1 MNIKPFINV
10 NIIEITI
17 REIEIKYAIILNHHG
32 SKNLVLFIFGI
43 DVFFISIFSDEFIL
57 NFFEL
62 SLSKRD
68 FRL

>member
-10 NIIEITI
+10 NVIAITI

-32 SKNLVLFIFGI
+32 SKKLVLFFFGI
-43 DVFFISIFSDEFIL
+43 VVFFISILSDEFII
-57 NFFEL
+57 NFFEF